1 MTVVAVTAVAMA
13 GATIAVN
20 LTSRA
25 PAAPAPGATA
35 TAVPHLAF
43 FSEFHPVL
51 MQEGAD
57 GPSTLFNAYTEQPAG
72 RGTALAFIGHQPVR
86 GDTEHDGEVY
96 YQAKP
101 GDTPRAL
108 TDDDAVQAHP
118 AISPNGAQ
126 VAFASKRSGNWDIW
140 VVGTDGTGLRQLTD
154 SPADDTW
161 PTWSPD
167 GGRIAFSSTRDDP
180 AGDIYVMP
188 ARGGAATRITTD
200 PAADI
205 EPAWAPGGSQIAFTT
220 TRARAAGDIALVG
233 DNGGAVTLVTQATM
247 SGTQAAWHPDGKQLA
262 FVSRDAD
269 PAGDIYAIDV
279 TVAPVVP
286 RPVAVTPGVPEHT
299 PTWRDATGVR
309 VTYTA
314 GVDGTRFEGHTA
326 ADIWSAGLD
335 GSAQADLTNRPNLI
349 EQAPAYSPDGRRLAY
364 REQRATGQ
372 PGITVADADGRNP
385 KVLTT
390 STAAAGDDHPSW
402 SPDGNLIAFD
412 RSVGALSDRRAEIV
426 IVRAADGV
434 QVATVPC
441 VVPGADT
448 CEDAE
453 PAWSPDGRQL
463 AFTRYSFTRPV
474 VIGAPRLGQP
484 GNGQPAPGQPRTDGA
499 GSGFAGVSLRTG
511 PVPAVAPPPAAA
523 RPAALPAGPVAAP
536 TGPDGREQFRHVWTV
551 AVQRPTAT
559 TLTFG
564 AQADISGRAAC
575 GPCTAAFSDQGP
587 DYRPDGRQLVFARD
601 GAALLTVNPDGTAGR
616 VLYPSNPADGTNLQG
631 LADPAYAPD
640 GATIAFA
647 GSVPGAGFIPSG
659 TWSGSDLYALPAAGG
674 APRLIVGRPGEDSQ
688 PVFRPEADLSV
699 DLDPVPA
706 AIPQGATTDVTVTVT
721 DKGPSPAT
729 GVRSKLAVP
738 AGLTAVSI
746 TTANGTCTL
755 ATLTCDLGTVAS
767 AAQARYTV
775 RLRGTAFGT
784 HPVTATVSGA
794 RPDLDPSNDSRT
806 KAIVVG
812 TSPDVAVT
820 LSVAPQ
826 PGYVGG
832 APVVATYT
840 VVNEGDFAATG
851 VKLTAGLPAQLP
863 VRAVDSP
870 VPCTT
875 TPVVQCSFGTLNP
888 GQPPVTVRVTL
899 GPDVALN
906 TLATGTVSA
915 DSDADPADN
924 TATAPL
930 QVRAPALVV
939 NPPIGKPGFVPQAVG
954 RDFPPGATIRLTWEP
969 GITRQPDTVVV
980 DAGGAFAVPVLVFHK
995 DQLGRRVLRATP
1007 VAGPAFGPVTAPFL
1021 VSMGAAQ
1028 PGDFVYRR

>member
-1 MTVVAVTAVAMA
+1 MA

-86 GDTEHDGEVY
+86 GDSEHDGEVY

-247 SGTQAAWHPDGKQLA
+247 SATQAAWHPDGKQLA

-511 PVPAVAPPPAAA
+511 PVPAVAPPPAAG
-523 RPAALPAGPVAAP
+523 PAGPRPRPRARRAPAGSAAGRARGGADRAGRARAVP
-536 TGPDGREQFRHVWTV
+536 ARLDGGRATADRHHPHLRR
-551 AVQRPTAT
+551 AGRHQRP
-559 TLTFG
+559 
-564 AQADISGRAAC
+564 
-575 GPCTAAFSDQGP
+575 
-587 DYRPDGRQLVFARD
+587 
-601 GAALLTVNPDGTAGR
+601 GR
-616 VLYPSNPADGTNLQG
+616 VRAMHRRLLR
-631 LADPAYAPD
+631 
-640 GATIAFA
+640 
-647 GSVPGAGFIPSG
+647 PGPG
-659 TWSGSDLYALPAAGG
+659 LPA
-674 APRLIVGRPGEDSQ
+674 RRQ
-688 PVFRPEADLSV
+688 
-699 DLDPVPA
+699 
-706 AIPQGATTDVTVTVT
+706 
-721 DKGPSPAT
+721 AT
-729 GVRSKLAVP
+729 GVRPRRGRPADGQPGRHSRAGAVP
-738 AGLTAVSI
+738 VEPRGRHQPAGPGRPGVRA
-746 TTANGTCTL
+746 GRR
-755 ATLTCDLGTVAS
+755 DD
-767 AAQARYTV
+767 
-775 RLRGTAFGT
+775 RLRRLGAGGGV
-784 HPVTATVSGA
+784 HPVGH
-794 RPDLDPSNDSRT
+794 L
-806 KAIVVG
+806 VG
-812 TSPDVAVT
+812 
-820 LSVAPQ
+820 LR
-826 PGYVGG
+826 
-832 APVVATYT
+832 
-840 VVNEGDFAATG
+840 
-851 VKLTAGLPAQLP
+851 P
-863 VRAVDSP
+863 VRAARRRRR
-870 VPCTT
+870 
-875 TPVVQCSFGTLNP
+875 
-888 GQPPVTVRVTL
+888 PP
-899 GPDVALN
+899 PD
-906 TLATGTVSA
+906 
-915 DSDADPADN
+915 
-924 TATAPL
+924 
-930 QVRAPALVV
+930 R
-939 NPPIGKPGFVPQAVG
+939 
-954 RDFPPGATIRLTWEP
+954 
-969 GITRQPDTVVV
+969 
-980 DAGGAFAVPVLVFHK
+980 
-995 DQLGRRVLRATP
+995 
-1007 VAGPAFGPVTAPFL
+1007 
-1021 VSMGAAQ
+1021 GAA
-1028 PGDFVYRR
+1028 R